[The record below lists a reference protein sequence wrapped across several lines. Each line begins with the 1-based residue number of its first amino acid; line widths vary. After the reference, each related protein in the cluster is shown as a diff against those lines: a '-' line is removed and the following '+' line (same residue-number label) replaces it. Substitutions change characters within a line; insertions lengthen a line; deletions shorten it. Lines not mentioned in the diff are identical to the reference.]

1 MFYVLVIFS
10 IVILIKDYLRIN
22 KDNVKKFFSYDLI
35 WYVILWYDMV
45 YDVIYVCMIWYDM
58 IWCDKVIYISRINM
72 RVGFVCLYIKG
83 CFLI

>member
-10 IVILIKDYLRIN
+10 IVILIKDDLRIN
-22 KDNVKKFFSYDLI
+22 KDNVKKNFL
-35 WYVILWYDMV
+35 V
-45 YDVIYVCMIWYDM
+45 MIWYDM
-58 IWCDKVIYISRINM
+58 LFYDMIWFMMWYMYLWYDMICDKVIYISRINM

>member
-10 IVILIKDYLRIN
+10 IVIIIKDDLRIN
-22 KDNVKKFFSYDLI
+22 KDNVKKNFL
-35 WYVILWYDMV
+35 V
-45 YDVIYVCMIWYDM
+45 MIWYDM
-58 IWCDKVIYISRINM
+58 LFYDMIWFMIWYMYVWYDMICDKVIYISRINM